1 MGPGPTHPNESGE
14 VVHTST
20 GLYAHLS
27 WHTWRSNPSIE
38 AAEVPIIVDAFLNS
52 AKRCKVRI
60 HSQSILTDHIH
71 MLITFLPNTSI
82 SAFVR
87 EAKSEST
94 RRVNERG
101 ENGMTLRWQRGFYA
115 DSISRTHVPRVRVYI
130 GCQYAHHP
138 DRIPR

>member
-1 MGPGPTHPNESGE
+1 
-14 VVHTST
+14 VHTST

-27 WHTWRSNPSIE
+27 WHKWRSLPNID
-38 AAEVPIIVDAFLNS
+38 AAEVPIIAAAFLNS

-71 MLITFLPNTSI
+71 MLISFLPNASL

-87 EAKSEST
+87 EAKSESA
-94 RRVNERG
+94 RRVNEQVDSGR
-101 ENGMTLRWQRGFYA
+101 TLKWQRGFYA
-115 DSISRTHVPRVRVYI
+115 DSVSRTHVPRVRVYI

-138 DRIPR
+138 DRIPRWV